1 MEVSK
6 KHEGETP
13 GQVNREGIQFNPGYG
28 NRLRAEKFKDR
39 IFSDM
44 GAKM

>member
-1 MEVSK
+1 MKGRRLGKLTGKSNIK
-6 KHEGETP
+6 
-13 GQVNREGIQFNPGYG
+13 PGYV

-44 GAKM
+44 GAEM

>member
-1 MEVSK
+1 MK
-6 KHEGETP
+6 GRRLGKLTGEID
-13 GQVNREGIQFNPGYG
+13 RRPGYG